1 MDEKELRK
9 IIRQGEGLTVE
20 FKRAKT
26 ALPDNL
32 FESVAAFL
40 NRNGGHIV
48 LGVTDDKKIEGVD
61 PNCVEKLCKQIAN
74 LSNNPEKLD
83 PQNLIDPQVV
93 DYKDKKWSI

>member
-9 IIRQGEGLTVE
+9 IIRQGEGLAVE

-48 LGVTDDKKIEGVD
+48 LGVTDDKKIDLFLCSRQFASSQDGQEGF
-61 PNCVEKLCKQIAN
+61 
-74 LSNNPEKLD
+74 
-83 PQNLIDPQVV
+83 
-93 DYKDKKWSI
+93 